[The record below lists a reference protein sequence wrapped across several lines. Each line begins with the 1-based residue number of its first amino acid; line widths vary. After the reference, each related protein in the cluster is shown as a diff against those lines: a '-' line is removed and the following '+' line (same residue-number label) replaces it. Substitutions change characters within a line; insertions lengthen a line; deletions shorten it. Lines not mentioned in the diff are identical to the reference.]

1 MSGVNRVSG
10 SQVSGSQ
17 VSGSQKSGGLR
28 LVLLGAPASGKG
40 TQGEKLARAL
50 GVPKVSTG
58 DMLRAARDAGTELGK
73 LADGIMAAGKL
84 VPDDL
89 VIRLVDERLSQADA
103 AHGFILDGFPR
114 TLPQARALD
123 ELLQRRGEGLNAA
136 ICIDLPREL
145 LMERAT
151 LRRTDVRTGQIY
163 HLKYNPPPDSAQL
176 VHRDDDKEE
185 TVRKRLDAYDN
196 MTAPLLPYY
205 QAKNMLCHVDGVG
218 SPSEVNARIDR
229 VIGQLS
235 SAVTTTSAAA
245 AHSGAAVTKGGA
257 DGG

>member
-1 MSGVNRVSG
+1 
-10 SQVSGSQ
+10 
-17 VSGSQKSGGLR
+17 LR

-40 TQGEKLARAL
+40 TQGEKLARVL
-50 GVPKVSTG
+50 GIPKVSTG

-89 VIRLVDERLSQADA
+89 VIRLVDERLSQPDA
-103 AHGFILDGFPR
+103 ARGFILDGFPR

-123 ELLQRRGEGLNAA
+123 ELLQRRGEELSAA

-151 LRRTDVRTGQIY
+151 LRRADVRTGQIY

-205 QAKNMLCHVDGVG
+205 QAKKLLCHVDGVG
-218 SPSEVNARIDR
+218 SPSEVSARIDR

-235 SAVTTTSAAA
+235 TSAGTLSSGGVTSGVAAA
-245 AHSGAAVTKGGA
+245 AKGGA